1 MSSVPDVVDVE
12 TDKLFAA
19 NIFIF
24 LHRQRHYMRFTQ
36 TDRAVRKR
44 SDSDFRAEIYEKLE
58 LIQRPVSRQCSL
70 TSGSILNC
78 SVGKS
83 LHDVLSPMVNP
94 CSSVT
99 ETSKIH

>member
-1 MSSVPDVVDVE
+1 MRDRLETQGTGITEIVSSVPDVVDVE

-44 SDSDFRAEIYEKLE
+44 SDSDFRAEI
-58 LIQRPVSRQCSL
+58 
-70 TSGSILNC
+70 
-78 SVGKS
+78 
-83 LHDVLSPMVNP
+83 
-94 CSSVT
+94 
-99 ETSKIH
+99 